1 MLDAIEYY
9 LAHMEKQ
16 DITFLLI
23 AVPSRDGVPS
33 YMDLKERVVKKIGE
47 LNGKYSQIS
56 SAPPIQFIYYGVNI
70 NKLAALYSVAD
81 VGLVLPLIDGMNLVA
96 KEFIAVQP
104 TLGHQT
110 LPPQK
115 PGFSF

>member
-56 SAPPIQFIYYGVNI
+56 SSSH
-70 NKLAALYSVAD
+70 SVHLLW
-81 VGLVLPLIDGMNLVA
+81 G
-96 KEFIAVQP
+96 EYQ
-104 TLGHQT
+104 
-110 LPPQK
+110 
-115 PGFSF
+115 